1 MAKQSIKALSKHG
14 NIQEIEGQIIVQMT
28 MEHKD
33 VNRTTKVYVY
43 VVFTAKCTLISEL
56 YFHCVRMQVTNGM
69 LLTLESGST
78 FM

>member
-33 VNRTTKVYVY
+33 VNRMTKVYVY
-43 VVFTAKCTLISEL
+43 VVLTAKCTLISEL
-56 YFHCVRMQVTNGM
+56 HCVRMQVTNGM